1 MRGGIPSEGIAV
13 LIHNTIVA
21 GPIVATSL
29 TVAKFMVSER
39 ALAILSDPE
48 TENYLPRVCTCDKAM
63 DVEINA
69 TNETSTVHTKGICSV
84 STMETPV
91 ELASDME
98 DVDEVVAILTQV
110 DLLA

>member
-1 MRGGIPSEGIAV
+1 MV
-13 LIHNTIVA
+13 HNTIVA

-29 TVAKFMVSER
+29 TVAKFMASER

-48 TENYLPRVCTCDKAM
+48 AEKFLPRVCTCDKSM
-63 DVEINA
+63 DVERN
-69 TNETSTVHTKGICSV
+69 TTCETGTAHTEGICSV
-84 STMETPV
+84 PIQSTTTETPI
-91 ELASDME
+91 ELASDSE